1 MGCLDGI
8 ESTWSGE
15 VDQLELACHSIME
28 RQHAGARLFA
38 YSYLT
43 FRILSLKCRYTTEA
57 SSNIFPYERV
67 ISMPKLTRNTRIF
80 LSVLLFFS
88 LVSLACGVSTPR
100 ATSSQPTPVVEAV
113 QVNPTTSTSEVTLVT
128 NEDQVL
134 VDLYSRLNPSVVN
147 ITVYLNQNGEL
158 ATYAQASG
166 FVYDDQGHVLTNAH
180 VVHGTDAVE
189 VTFSDG
195 LIREANMVGE
205 DLNSDLAVIQV
216 ELPAGA
222 APIPLGTM
230 DELAVGQTVVAIGN
244 PFGLE
249 GTLTRGIISALGRT
263 IPALTIFSIPQAIQ
277 TDAAI
282 NPGNSGGPLLN
293 LKGEVIG
300 VNAQIETTGTSESN
314 LGVGFAIPVSL
325 ISRVVPALIESG
337 HYDWPWL
344 GVSGYTVNP
353 PLVKA
358 MSLPVEQGA
367 YVSTVTDG
375 GPALATGLIGTTGT
389 VTQDGRTV
397 EVGGDV
403 ITAIDG
409 QPVKTFDDILV
420 YLSLQT
426 SPGQEVTLTIL
437 RDGKYQDVKLQLGT
451 RPSQ

>member
-1 MGCLDGI
+1 
-8 ESTWSGE
+8 
-15 VDQLELACHSIME
+15 
-28 RQHAGARLFA
+28 
-38 YSYLT
+38 
-43 FRILSLKCRYTTEA
+43 
-57 SSNIFPYERV
+57 
-67 ISMPKLTRNTRIF
+67 MPKLTRNTRIF
-80 LSVLLFFS
+80 LSIALFFS

-100 ATSSQPTPVVEAV
+100 ATSNPPTPVAV
-113 QVNPTTSTSEVTLVT
+113 VVQAIPTASTSEVTLVT

-147 ITVYLNQNGEL
+147 ITVYLDQNGL
-158 ATYAQASG
+158 LVVYAQASG
-166 FVYDDQGHVLTNAH
+166 FVYDNQGHILTNAH

-195 LIREANMVGE
+195 LIRAATLVGE

-216 ELPAGA
+216 ELPAGVTA
-222 APIPLGTM
+222 IPMGTM

-249 GTLTRGIISALGRT
+249 GTLTRGIISALGRR

-300 VNAQIETTGTSESN
+300 VNAQIETNGTSENN
-314 LGVGFAIPVSL
+314 LGVGFAIPVS
-325 ISRVVPALIESG
+325 IIRRVVPTLIENG
-337 HYDWPWL
+337 HYDWPYL
-344 GVSGYTVNP
+344 GVQGLTVDP

-367 YVSTVTDG
+367 YVSAVLDD
-375 GPALATGLIGTTGT
+375 GPALAAGLHGTTQT
-389 VTQDGRTV
+389 ITQDGHRV
-397 EVGGDV
+397 EIGGDI

-409 QPVKTFDDILV
+409 QPVNTFDDILV

-437 RDGKYQDVKLQLGT
+437 RDGKYQDIKLTLGT
-451 RPSQ
+451 RPTQ

>member
-1 MGCLDGI
+1 
-8 ESTWSGE
+8 
-15 VDQLELACHSIME
+15 
-28 RQHAGARLFA
+28 
-38 YSYLT
+38 
-43 FRILSLKCRYTTEA
+43 
-57 SSNIFPYERV
+57 
-67 ISMPKLTRNTRIF
+67 MPKLTRNTRIF
-80 LSVLLFFS
+80 LSVILFFA
-88 LVSLACGVSTPR
+88 LVSLACGVSAPR
-100 ATSSQPTPVVEAV
+100 ATSSQPTPVAV
-113 QVNPTTSTSEVTLVT
+113 VVQANPTSSSSELILVT

-147 ITVYLNQNGEL
+147 ITVYLNQNGGL
-158 ATYAQASG
+158 AMYAQASG
-166 FVYDDQGHVLTNAH
+166 FVYDDQGHILTNAH

-195 LIREANMVGE
+195 LIRAATLVGE
-205 DLNSDLAVIQV
+205 DLNSDLAVIKV
-216 ELPAGA
+216 ELPAGV

-230 DELAVGQTVVAIGN
+230 DELAVGQTTLAIGN
-244 PFGLE
+244 PFGFE
-249 GTLTRGIISALGRT
+249 GTLTSGIISALGRT
-263 IPALTIFSIPQAIQ
+263 IPSQTIFRIPQAIQ
-277 TDAAI
+277 TDAAL
-282 NPGNSGGPLLN
+282 NLGNSGGPLLN
-293 LKGEVIG
+293 LKGEVVG
-300 VNAQIETTGTSESN
+300 VVDQIETTGTSSGN

-325 ISRVVPALIESG
+325 VHRVIPALIESG

-344 GVSGYTVNP
+344 GVSGFTVNP

-375 GPALATGLIGTTGT
+375 GPALAAGLRGTTET
-389 VTQDGRTV
+389 ITQDGRSV

-409 QPVKTFDDILV
+409 QPVKTFDDILI